1 MESSPV
7 VLVRQGQGEEQ
18 AEVLRAL
25 PPGFRFRPTDEELV
39 LQYLRR
45 KALGFP
51 LPAAVVPD
59 LPRLHS
65 LDPWDILT
73 PGESEGEKYFFALRP
88 SAARRTAAASGWWKP
103 EGRERAVVAVCRS
116 GRSHLVGVKRALAF
130 VPRAHRGKKGS
141 SSSSSSPA
149 PALTAGWVMHE
160 YRLALPPHHKNG
172 CYLAQSGSEEW
183 VVCRVFRRD
192 TRPSSLSRRHTPAGH
207 ATMPMP
213 ASPSTS
219 SSSSLSSSTSSC
231 VTSGGSGSSSDDDD
245 LQEEASS

>member
-73 PGESEGEKYFFALRP
+73 PG
-88 SAARRTAAASGWWKP
+88 T
-103 EGRERAVVAVCRS
+103 
-116 GRSHLVGVKRALAF
+116 
-130 VPRAHRGKKGS
+130 PRAR
-141 SSSSSSPA
+141 
-149 PALTAGWVMHE
+149 
-160 YRLALPPHHKNG
+160 
-172 CYLAQSGSEEW
+172 YLFGLW
-183 VVCRVFRRD
+183 NW
-192 TRPSSLSRRHTPAGH
+192 T
-207 ATMPMP
+207 
-213 ASPSTS
+213 
-219 SSSSLSSSTSSC
+219 
-231 VTSGGSGSSSDDDD
+231 
-245 LQEEASS
+245 